1 MSSNINRSEGVN
13 EKTIP
18 PPEEFI
24 KHNIGR
30 KVIVK
35 LQNEEEYKGNYNK
48 YNIIISNI

>member
-1 MSSNINRSEGVN
+1 MSSNIKQSEGVN
-13 EKTIP
+13 DKTIP

-35 LQNEEEYKGNYNK
+35 LQNEEEYKGNN
-48 YNIIISNI
+48 